1 MMDYENILSR
11 KVQDLQFSGIRKFF
25 DIAASYDD
33 VISLSV
39 GEPDFKTPWAIRKE
53 AIRVLEKGRTNYT
66 ANAGLADLRI
76 AINDYINDRLHVSY
90 DPLHEILDVQSVID
104 IETARQLRP
113 LARDTCNG
121 RRLGSDRPC
130 YKSAH

>member
-1 MMDYENILSR
+1 MDYENILSK

-53 AIRVLEKGRTNYT
+53 AIKCRIEFIGLKTTLYK
-66 ANAGLADLRI
+66 AG
-76 AINDYINDRLHVSY
+76 
-90 DPLHEILDVQSVID
+90 
-104 IETARQLRP
+104 
-113 LARDTCNG
+113 
-121 RRLGSDRPC
+121 
-130 YKSAH
+130 

>member
-1 MMDYENILSR
+1 MDYENILSR

-53 AIRVLEKGRTNYT
+53 AIRVLEK
-66 ANAGLADLRI
+66 
-76 AINDYINDRLHVSY
+76 
-90 DPLHEILDVQSVID
+90 DVLTIPQTQVLPIFALLSTTISM
-104 IETARQLRP
+104 TGCTSA
-113 LARDTCNG
+113 TT
-121 RRLGSDRPC
+121 PC
-130 YKSAH
+130 MRYL